1 MSIPTEFQIINEI
14 VLEDKIFK
22 RDYHQ
27 IYHKSGDNIII
38 ESGRPIKFVFG
49 KNLNYIQV
57 AYIGA
62 FLDIDITV
70 RNDDNTDFANADQIS
85 LVNNALAYPFSEAT
99 LSTTTVNKF
108 EEIKFV
114 GRSSTIMKLLTS
126 KGENTLT

>member
-1 MSIPTEFQIINEI
+1 MSIPTEFQFINEI
-14 VLEDKIFK
+14 VLEHKIFK

-27 IYHKSGDNIII
+27 IYQKSGDNIII

-70 RNDDNTDFANADQIS
+70 RNNDNTVFANADQIR
-85 LVNNALAYPFSEAT
+85 LVNNALAYSFSEAT
-99 LSTTTVNKF
+99 LSTTTGNKF